1 MQVERYTTHGSGG
14 TKLNPDGGFAQPLQD
29 VRLKEQRLSDSWI
42 NPPRGSPVEAF
53 GALLKHDISFHCY
66 ADCESSEGFT

>member
-1 MQVERYTTHGSGG
+1 MQVERYTTHGLGG
-14 TKLNPDGGFAQPLQD
+14 TKLNPDGGWAG
-29 VRLKEQRLSDSWI
+29 LKEQRLSDSWI
-42 NPPRGSPVEAF
+42 NPPVGSPVEAF